1 MWAGKNAYNLIV
13 FDCSQ
18 CCLHFIMSACISD
31 LLYLHL
37 MSFPL
42 EFSMTPFVCS
52 RWKKKKKVN
61 KKDQK
66 AERKI
71 LAGKHLKT
79 CKGSW
84 KAVSYS
90 YVLFVMRNI
99 SRNKDSSVF
108 CAEYIWISHLSVSK
122 FPLIPL
128 FMFICTERFLLFGK
142 VIFIFSDGLRYRKK
156 SKPSFVL
163 RNTRCQPCISGTLL

>member
-1 MWAGKNAYNLIV
+1 MPT
-13 FDCSQ
+13 F
-18 CCLHFIMSACISD
+18 ISD

-52 RWKKKKKVN
+52 RWKKKKVN

-71 LAGKHLKT
+71 PAGKHLKT
-79 CKGSW
+79 SKGSW

-90 YVLFVMRNI
+90 CVLFVMWNI
-99 SRNKDSSVF
+99 SRNKDSTVF
-108 CAEYIWISHLSVSK
+108 CAKYIWITHLHVSK

-142 VIFIFSDGLRYRKK
+142 VIFIFSDGLRHGKK

-163 RNTRCQPCISGTLL
+163 RNTICQPYISGTLL